1 MEISWCSS
9 VENCSWYEEQSSG
22 IFRTWA
28 FYPLQLTRET
38 WCLCWAK
45 TWYSL
50 GIFFINASINKLFR
64 SFISAICWIYIVHAR
79 NLCDLVFSV
88 IVVTIN
94 FNYPTLN
101 RVTLLRYEFTT
112 QFLWWCDAGSL
123 LNELRRAIIIYINVV
138 SQFIISIFKWVSR
151 NFN

>member
-1 MEISWCSS
+1 MVFFW
-9 VENCSWYEEQSSG
+9 N
-22 IFRTWA
+22 
-28 FYPLQLTRET
+28 
-38 WCLCWAK
+38 
-45 TWYSL
+45 
-50 GIFFINASINKLFR
+50 FFINASINKLFR

-112 QFLWWCDAGSL
+112 QFLWWCDVGSL

-138 SQFIISIFKWVSR
+138 SQFIISIFKWMSR
-151 NFN
+151 NFNKKHISNYNEFQCIWWKEIFINTIT